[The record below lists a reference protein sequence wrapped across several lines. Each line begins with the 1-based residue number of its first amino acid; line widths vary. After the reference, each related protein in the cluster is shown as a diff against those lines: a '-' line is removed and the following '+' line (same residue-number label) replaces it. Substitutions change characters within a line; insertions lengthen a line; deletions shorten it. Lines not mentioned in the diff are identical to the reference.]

1 MDPLENLISILS
13 HIPTARHSVVGA
25 VSSRDAGDFPAAS
38 RALQNAF
45 EVLLQHIGD
54 RDASRPPTDRIA
66 LLIGRGALPA
76 NAHAAAERFDL
87 LLARNPAPTLPALHE
102 AAGCMHLIVQGAL
115 TPNTATA
122 SPATPQH
129 STPPTPM
136 GQDPSGPLGPQ
147 AYLALAVLA
156 LTVTA
161 ALVVALR
168 GPNPEAVAPA
178 QPAAAVLDAAST
190 APAAT
195 ARAVGRRGR
204 VTGSNVLLRQGPST
218 QERSMGAL
226 SRGTTVDILGQQI
239 PTGNGNEAKLR
250 VPTTFY
256 DPSGRAVAFTL
267 EAGKAVAVEEMINDN
282 AYRISFK
289 RGRTLGSAQIDAQHL
304 DWIGGE
310 VWYRVRTE
318 LGNVGWIFGEFVEEI
333 R

>member
-1 MDPLENLISILS
+1 MDPLELLISALS
-13 HIPTARHSVVGA
+13 HLPAARHAVVLA
-25 VSSRDAGDFPAAS
+25 VSSRDAGDFPAAAV
-38 RALQNAF
+38 ALQQALASM
-45 EVLLQHIGD
+45 LLQLGD
-54 RDASRPPTDRIA
+54 HDTTRPPADRIA
-66 LLIGRGALPA
+66 LLVGRGTLPA
-76 NAHAAAERFDL
+76 TAHASAQRFDA
-87 LLARNPAPTLPALHE
+87 LLAQPGPPSLPALHE
-102 AAGCMHLIVQGAL
+102 AAHCL
-115 TPNTATA
+115 TTIAHGTHAPAPA
-122 SPATPQH
+122 GGSPLPG
-129 STPPTPM
+129 SGPSPTP
-136 GQDPSGPLGPQ
+136 SSTRLGAS
-147 AYLALAVLA
+147 AYVALAVLG
-156 LTVTA
+156 LTVMA
-161 ALVVALR
+161 AMVVALR
-168 GPNPEAVAPA
+168 PPTDAVEAPP
-178 QPAAAVLDAAST
+178 QQGAAVLDAAST

-289 RGRTLGSAQIDAQHL
+289 RGRTLGAAQIDAQHL